1 MKYPQPSLN
10 NMSSQVFI
18 PVNENQYTGT
28 LVQGLS
34 IKASEL
40 KALTSSPKVKVLAEG
55 RHRIIKVTL
64 NREGHPVE
72 VAIKCFGKQQGWKDW
87 SDQKRGSKAS
97 RSFLAAQHLHERGVS
112 TPEPLGYIDHWAEGR
127 LVESYFL
134 SIFEGELT
142 DMRKELDHIYAED
155 PQCHRMVRLMTQAGK
170 FIRSMHDAGF
180 QHRDLGV
187 QNIMLRRT
195 ADGGGKDFQVIDLNR
210 GRIRKQL
217 TQAERGR
224 DFDRLNIPGAFL
236 SILVSEYSRKAK
248 KNSTA
253 INKEFTAAKLKYS
266 KRYQF
271 HVKTRRLRKP
281 KHWGRKRNKVPPY
294 KNIWLWDDRSSQAS
308 VIMSRK
314 ERGRCY
320 TKDRFLNTIS
330 SVLKFGLPTFKVY
343 QDLID
348 TAYQKPVSMKSRVA
362 IALEAADIEIEPQL
376 PLLDKLGTIPV
387 SLRIG
392 HHENKE
398 QWDKSIALIKTLA
411 SKGHEVML
419 VLMQDRRAV
428 NQPESWE
435 SFLNYIFDHTAES
448 IHAAE
453 ICHTVNRAKW
463 GVWTAHEHG
472 DLMRPVIGIKQQHPH
487 IKFTGPSCID
497 FEYYYIFNALRAFPR
512 ELKLDAL
519 SHQLYVD
526 RRGAPENYQGKLS
539 LLEKATLLKAS
550 AKVAPQTEE
559 QVIVSE
565 VNWPLRDTGTWSP
578 VNATYLPNSEKQ
590 SKLAVSEELY
600 GSYML
605 RYYVISLCSGM
616 IERVYWWRLAS
627 HGFGL
632 VDERDNWRPRP
643 AYFMLATFLEI
654 LGESTFLEKLDSPD
668 QVYLFKFRTSC
679 QDVIL
684 AWSNEVENYIP
695 DLNPVKVIDATGKE
709 TSLTTALSEVPCYYF
724 PKTKSH

>member
-1 MKYPQPSLN
+1 
-10 NMSSQVFI
+10 MSSTVFTLVDDS
-18 PVNENQYTGT
+18 PYAGT
-28 LVQGLS
+28 LIQGLS

-40 KALTSSPKVKVLAEG
+40 KSLVSSSEVQVLAEG
-55 RHRIIKVTL
+55 RHRVVKVTL
-64 NREGHPVE
+64 NREGNPVE

-97 RSFLAAQHLHERGVS
+97 RSFLAAQHLYERGVC
-112 TPEPLGYIDHWAEGR
+112 TPEPLGYVDHWAGGR

-134 SIFEGELT
+134 SIFEGGLT
-142 DMRKELDHIYAED
+142 DMRQELDRIYAEE
-155 PQCHRMVRLMTQAGK
+155 PQCHTMVRLMTQAGR
-170 FIRSMHDAGF
+170 FIKSMHDAGF

-195 ADGGGKDFQVIDLNR
+195 PDGGWKDFQVIDLNR
-210 GRIRKQL
+210 GRTREKL

-236 SILVSEYSRKAK
+236 SIAVTEYSRKTNK
-248 KNSTA
+248 KPPT
-253 INKEFTAAKLKYS
+253 INKEFAAAKLKYS

-271 HVKTRRLRKP
+271 HVKTRRFRKP
-281 KHWGRKRNKVPPY
+281 KYWGKKRKRVHPY
-294 KNIWLWDDRSSQAS
+294 KNIWLWDDRSGQAS
-308 VIMSRK
+308 VVMSPK
-314 ERGRCY
+314 ERRHCY
-320 TKDRFLNTIS
+320 TKDRFLNTIT
-330 SVLKFGLPTFKVY
+330 SVLKFGLPTFKAY
-343 QDLID
+343 QGLID
-348 TAYQKPVSMKSRVA
+348 TAYKKPVAMKSRVA

-376 PLLDKLGTIPV
+376 LLLDKLGTIPI

-398 QWDKSIALIKTLA
+398 QWDKSISLIKKLA
-411 SKGHEVML
+411 TKGHEVML
-419 VLMQDRRAV
+419 ILMQDRRAV
-428 NQPESWE
+428 NQPESWAN
-435 SFLNYIFDHTAES
+435 FLNYIFDHTAES

-463 GVWTAHEHG
+463 GIWTAREQAE
-472 DLMRPVIGIKQQHPH
+472 LMRPIIGLKQQHPH
-487 IKFTGPSCID
+487 VKFTGPSCID
-497 FEYYYIFNALRAFPR
+497 FEYYYIFNALRAFPQ

-526 RRGAPENYQGKLS
+526 RRGAPENYQEKFS
-539 LLEKATLLKAS
+539 LLEKATLLKAI
-550 AKVAPQTEE
+550 AKVAPQTEDT
-559 QVIVSE
+559 VIVSE

-578 VNATYLPNSEKQ
+578 VNATYLPNPDRQSE
-590 SKLAVSEELY
+590 LGVSEELY

-616 IERVYWWRLAS
+616 IDRVYWWRLAA

-632 VDERDNWRPRP
+632 VDERDNWRHRP

-668 QVYLFKFRTSC
+668 QVYLFKFRTSS
-679 QDVIL
+679 QEIVL
-684 AWSNEVENYIP
+684 AWSNEVEGYIS
-695 DLNPVKVIDATGKE
+695 DLNAVKVIDAKGKE
-709 TSLTTALSEVPCYYF
+709 TSLTAPLSEAPRYYF
-724 PKTKSH
+724 L